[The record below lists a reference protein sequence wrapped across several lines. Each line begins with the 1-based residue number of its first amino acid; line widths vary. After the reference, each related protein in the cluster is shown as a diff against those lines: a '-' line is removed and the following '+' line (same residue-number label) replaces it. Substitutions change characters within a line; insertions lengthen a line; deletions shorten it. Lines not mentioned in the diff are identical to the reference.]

1 MESRHTIIIAE
12 IGENHLGD
20 MNIAHRMIEEAASAG
35 ADIVKFQSYWGA
47 DVPFHDPEREWFTRV
62 QVSDEQHRELKKH
75 SEELNVE
82 FLSSPFSMERVR
94 FLCEGLGLEKI
105 KIASSEMMN
114 FPMLDYVNQHASTV
128 FLSTGLSNLEEIGE
142 ALSHLT
148 NVANCYVLHCCT
160 QYPALD
166 WQANLQ
172 AITSMQKAFPDH
184 KIGYSDHTL
193 GSEASVAGVALG
205 AQVIEKHFT
214 LGKELPGTDH
224 IVSVDPM
231 ELKEMVDRIRR
242 LEVLL
247 GDGVK
252 QPVTEELEIRD
263 FVRNRWDKQK

>member
-1 MESRHTIIIAE
+1 MDSRHTIVIAE
-12 IGENHLGD
+12 IGENHMGD
-20 MNIAHRMIEEAASAG
+20 MDIAHRMIEEAAAAG
-35 ADIVKFQSYWGA
+35 ADIVKFQSYWGK
-47 DVPFHDPEREWFTRV
+47 DVPAEDDEREWFTRV
-62 QVSDEQHRELKKH
+62 QVSDEQHRELKTHAEK
-75 SEELNVE
+75 LGVE

-128 FLSTGLSNLEEIGE
+128 FLSTGLSNLEEIDE
-142 ALSHLT
+142 SLSHLRQ
-148 NVANCYVLHCCT
+148 VPHCYVLHCCT

-166 WQANLQ
+166 MQANLQ
-172 AITSMQKAFPDH
+172 AIATMRNAFPGQI
-184 KIGYSDHTL
+184 IGYSDHTL
-193 GSEASVAGVALG
+193 GIEAAVAAVALG

-224 IVSVDPM
+224 IVSADPT
-231 ELKEMVDRIRR
+231 ELKEMIERIRR

-252 QPVTEELEIRD
+252 QPVAAELEIRE
-263 FVRNRWDKQK
+263 FVRNRWAKD